1 MAGEDLVEVDPPQPL
16 GSEPHG
22 ELAGEAFVPRLVPE
36 APDIDHILV
45 RIHDPVLTDAGSRVQ
60 VELDPAVPV
69 RGDHPARRNRRPGR
83 WSFTGIT
90 FDQVATCS
98 YVVFMRSIGI
108 RALNSRLSEYVRLA
122 AGGETVLVTDRGRV
136 VAELGPPRETRSPI
150 LADAMLAAA
159 VRKGWLTPALSPGS
173 EPPRGGPPEA
183 PLHELLG
190 ELEGDRSD
198 R

>member
-1 MAGEDLVEVDPPQPL
+1 
-16 GSEPHG
+16 
-22 ELAGEAFVPRLVPE
+22 
-36 APDIDHILV
+36 
-45 RIHDPVLTDAGSRVQ
+45 
-60 VELDPAVPV
+60 
-69 RGDHPARRNRRPGR
+69 
-83 WSFTGIT
+83 
-90 FDQVATCS
+90 
-98 YVVFMRSIGI
+98 MRSIGI

-150 LADAMLAAA
+150 LSDAMLADA

-173 EPPRGGPPEA
+173 EPPRGGPPKA
-183 PLHELLG
+183 PLHLLLG